1 MRRVLHPEL
10 MRGQKAQRAA
20 IALLLVLL
28 VVLVASVLH
37 GVRLLRA

>member
-20 IALLLVLL
+20 IVLLMGLL

-37 GVRLLRA
+37 GIRLLLA